1 MLAAEYPG
9 SLDLPSESSSIS
21 FGTRTFAAYEAPAA
35 CSGFTVADML
45 GPGQASETMRALAHT
60 EPTLRG
66 NLKIQKILLTKSI
79 TTQPISTMHAKLET
93 QDRSSHCFGAG
104 DHDRIWAPASR

>member
-35 CSGFTVADML
+35 CSGFTVAEML

-66 NLKIQKILLTKSI
+66 NLKIQKILLSKCI
-79 TTQPISTMHAKLET
+79 ATMHAKPQT